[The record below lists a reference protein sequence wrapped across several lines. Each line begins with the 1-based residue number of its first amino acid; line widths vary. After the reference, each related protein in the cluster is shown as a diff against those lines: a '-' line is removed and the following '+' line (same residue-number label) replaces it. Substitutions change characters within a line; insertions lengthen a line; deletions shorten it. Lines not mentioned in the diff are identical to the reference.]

1 MKKIFT
7 SACISFFLF
16 FASQNLL
23 AQRSLGIG
31 ASYSTGLQATS
42 LQLKFNTSFS
52 EKLSSSIEFD
62 HFFLSGENKWQTVSL
77 HFAYNIVHSE
87 QFNFYLLG
95 GGHFFIYE
103 SEDVLIL
110 SGDTYN
116 GMTYSTDFTINGSKA
131 SDIGGRLG
139 LGFNKFFNENLMF
152 YAETKIT
159 FNPRI
164 EDLSTFL
171 NLTPNQIIPSVGLAY
186 QF

>member
-1 MKKIFT
+1 MKKLFVIT
-7 SACISFFLF
+7 LISFFLL
-16 FASQNLL
+16 FASQNLY
-23 AQRSLGIG
+23 AQRSLGLG

-42 LQLKFNTSFS
+42 IQLKFNTSFS
-52 EKLSSSIEFD
+52 EKLGSSVEFD
-62 HFFLSGENKWQTVSL
+62 HFFLSGENKWQTVGL
-77 HFAYNIVHSE
+77 NFTYNVVQSE
-87 QFNFYLLG
+87 RFNFYLLG

-103 SEDVLIL
+103 SEDILIS
-110 SGDTYN
+110 SGETYN
-116 GMTYSTDFTINGSKA
+116 GMTYSTDFTLSGSDA

-139 LGFNKFFNENLMF
+139 VGLNKFFNDNLMF